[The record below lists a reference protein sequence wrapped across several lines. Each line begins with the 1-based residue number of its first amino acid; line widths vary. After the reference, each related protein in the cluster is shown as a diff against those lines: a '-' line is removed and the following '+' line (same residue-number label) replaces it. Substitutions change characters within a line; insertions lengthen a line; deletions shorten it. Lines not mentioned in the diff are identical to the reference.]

1 MYFSQVWI
9 LCIQHTFDSPEKYE
23 PVNTRSWLSDC
34 HLCLF
39 DDDDEWWWPF
49 GRRSS
54 VSRCVACW
62 WRQGMGEG
70 QWKLEFWREKKKCF
84 QASPEGLHW
93 GWAGFQCWWQTVSTL
108 AFLFLSQPR
117 CLQSC
122 VSMHKECLA
131 ADELCSSVC
140 LRRRVLL
147 LRAVWCHGTKLSSQ
161 CSFVCAFWIRLLS
174 EEVGRKLPFELQT
187 GIPVITHFLH
197 SGNPFLLGSMVT
209 NYCLHGVDKLFM
221 LRWFCVT
228 CLKRWYNWQWWE
240 TVCFCSNIS
249 MVCQLVGRLK
259 VKKNQ
264 RALWLLHTM

>member
-23 PVNTRSWLSDC
+23 PVNTRSWLP
-34 HLCLF
+34 LLF
-39 DDDDEWWWPF
+39 VWWWMMMAIWEAQQCLQVCSMLVAPGDGGGAGKVRILKRKKEVF
-49 GRRSS
+49 SGITWRTVLRMGWFS
-54 VSRCVACW
+54 VLVAN
-62 WRQGMGEG
+62 
-70 QWKLEFWREKKKCF
+70 CF
-84 QASPEGLHW
+84 NA
-93 GWAGFQCWWQTVSTL
+93 CI
-108 AFLFLSQPR
+108 LFLSQPR

-122 VSMHKECLA
+122 VSMHKECSA

-140 LRRRVLL
+140 LRRGVLL
-147 LRAVWCHGTKLSSQ
+147 LRAVWCHSTKLSSQ

-221 LRWFCVT
+221 LRWFCITFVSLVWRDDKT
-228 CLKRWYNWQWWE
+228 GSDGRPC
-240 TVCFCSNIS
+240 VSHCSNIS

-259 VKKNQ
+259 VKKNKE
-264 RALWLLHTM
+264 HCDCCTM